1 MLPPLPSPLPRLS
14 AVMVSAELQAQRP
27 LVERAVVTR
36 EVRVMARAVR
46 AMLALRRR
54 LTGGVV
60 RAFVRANVHSEA
72 DAHSTLLALLA
83 QVDTDEDMEG
93 GADAP
98 SPAPP
103 ASAEGASTSGAGAGA
118 GAGVVR
124 ATWLAEVEMFS
135 FLTALV
141 LLIDRKAFPSCA
153 PRPARAA
160 LLLPACCLPSLL
172 TPPCH
177 SHAALML
184 LSCCS
189 HAALMLLSCCSH
201 AALMLLSCCSHAAL
215 MLLHAALMLL
225 SCCSHAALMLL
236 SCCSHAALMLLSCCS
251 HAALMLLSCCS
262 HAALMLLSCCSHA
275 ALMLLSCCSHAALML
290 LSCCSHA
297 ALMLLS
303 CCSHAALMLLPCCSH
318 AAPMLL
324 SCCSHAAL
332 MLLSC
337 CSHAALMLLSCCSHA
352 ALMLLSCCSHAA
364 LMLLSCCSHAA
375 LMLLSCCSHA
385 APMLLSC
392 CSHAA
397 LMLLSCCSHAALMLL
412 SCCSHAA
419 LMLLSCCSHAALML
433 LSCCSH
439 AALML
444 LSCCSHAALMLLS
457 CCSHAALM
465 LLSCCSHAALMLL
478 SCCSALLCSAL
489 LCSALL
495 CSALL
500 PQSRHQRCPSPVHA
514 PMSAAPSPC
523 WMSAAHRTCLCYTR
537 ALACECAWAAVRR
550 LQQLNRRTLDV
561 LGARIYFYFS
571 LAHERTN
578 ALASIR
584 STLLAA
590 FQTATLRHDEIG
602 QEMLLNLLL
611 RNYLAYNLYDQADKL
626 RSKALRPDSHSNQ
639 QLCRQL
645 YYAGRIAAVQL
656 EYSAAKDCLQQA
668 TRKAPAAALGFR
680 VECTRWHVVV
690 RLLLGEI
697 PERHLFVVPRMR
709 SALLPFF
716 QLTNAV
722 RVGDLQLFH
731 AAATQHAAV
740 FAAGH
745 MQKLIVRLRHNVIRT
760 ALRRI
765 SLAYSRISLADIALK
780 LHLPPPTAVADAEC
794 IVAKA
799 IRDGGIEAVIE
810 RRQGCMVSKE
820 GGDVYTTLDPQAA
833 FHTRI
838 AYCLNLHNEAVK
850 AMQFPPSTRKGE
862 ADAEEKRRERQ
873 LAEQELAQHIAEEG
887 DDDF

>member
-1 MLPPLPSPLPRLS
+1 MLSPLPSPLPRLP
-14 AVMVSAELQAQRP
+14 AVVVGAELQAQRP

-103 ASAEGASTSGAGAGA
+103 ASAEGASTSVAASGV

-124 ATWLAEVEMFS
+124 ATWLPEVEMFS

-141 LLIDRKAFPSCA
+141 LLIDRKAFP
-153 PRPARAA
+153 
-160 LLLPACCLPSLL
+160 
-172 TPPCH
+172 
-177 SHAALML
+177 
-184 LSCCS
+184 
-189 HAALMLLSCCSH
+189 
-201 AALMLLSCCSHAAL
+201 
-215 MLLHAALMLL
+215 
-225 SCCSHAALMLL
+225 
-236 SCCSHAALMLLSCCS
+236 
-251 HAALMLLSCCS
+251 
-262 HAALMLLSCCSHA
+262 
-275 ALMLLSCCSHAALML
+275 
-290 LSCCSHA
+290 
-297 ALMLLS
+297 
-303 CCSHAALMLLPCCSH
+303 
-318 AAPMLL
+318 
-324 SCCSHAAL
+324 
-332 MLLSC
+332 
-337 CSHAALMLLSCCSHA
+337 
-352 ALMLLSCCSHAA
+352 
-364 LMLLSCCSHAA
+364 
-375 LMLLSCCSHA
+375 
-385 APMLLSC
+385 
-392 CSHAA
+392 
-397 LMLLSCCSHAALMLL
+397 
-412 SCCSHAA
+412 
-419 LMLLSCCSHAALML
+419 
-433 LSCCSH
+433 
-439 AALML
+439 
-444 LSCCSHAALMLLS
+444 
-457 CCSHAALM
+457 
-465 LLSCCSHAALMLL
+465 
-478 SCCSALLCSAL
+478 
-489 LCSALL
+489 
-495 CSALL
+495 
-500 PQSRHQRCPSPVHA
+500 
-514 PMSAAPSPC
+514 
-523 WMSAAHRTCLCYTR
+523 
-537 ALACECAWAAVRR
+537 LACECAWAAVRR
-550 LQQLNRRTLDV
+550 LQQVNRRTLDV

-571 LAHERTN
+571 LAHERTT

-668 TRKAPAAALGFR
+668 ARKAPAAALGFR
-680 VECTRWHVVV
+680 TECTRWHVLV

-697 PERHLFVVPRMR
+697 PERHLFVAPGMR

-731 AAATQHAAV
+731 LAATQHAAV

-799 IRDGGIEAVIE
+799 IRDGGIEAVID

-862 ADAEEKRRERQ
+862 ADVEEKRRERQ

>member
-1 MLPPLPSPLPRLS
+1 MAREVQMADGGDDPKATPEGGAGDGRDAKGEGQTS
-14 AVMVSAELQAQRP
+14 APQTPQQVLAGGRRAGCSRTGGIRVEGACAACAQRP

-46 AMLALRRR
+46 AMLAFRRR

-83 QVDTDEDMEG
+83 QVRAARGVLRGLVDTDEDMEG
-93 GADAP
+93 GVDAP

-103 ASAEGASTSGAGAGA
+103 ASAEGASTSVAAAGA

-141 LLIDRKAFPSCA
+141 LLIDRKAFS
-153 PRPARAA
+153 
-160 LLLPACCLPSLL
+160 
-172 TPPCH
+172 
-177 SHAALML
+177 
-184 LSCCS
+184 
-189 HAALMLLSCCSH
+189 
-201 AALMLLSCCSHAAL
+201 
-215 MLLHAALMLL
+215 
-225 SCCSHAALMLL
+225 
-236 SCCSHAALMLLSCCS
+236 
-251 HAALMLLSCCS
+251 
-262 HAALMLLSCCSHA
+262 
-275 ALMLLSCCSHAALML
+275 
-290 LSCCSHA
+290 
-297 ALMLLS
+297 
-303 CCSHAALMLLPCCSH
+303 
-318 AAPMLL
+318 
-324 SCCSHAAL
+324 
-332 MLLSC
+332 
-337 CSHAALMLLSCCSHA
+337 
-352 ALMLLSCCSHAA
+352 
-364 LMLLSCCSHAA
+364 
-375 LMLLSCCSHA
+375 
-385 APMLLSC
+385 
-392 CSHAA
+392 
-397 LMLLSCCSHAALMLL
+397 
-412 SCCSHAA
+412 
-419 LMLLSCCSHAALML
+419 
-433 LSCCSH
+433 
-439 AALML
+439 
-444 LSCCSHAALMLLS
+444 
-457 CCSHAALM
+457 
-465 LLSCCSHAALMLL
+465 
-478 SCCSALLCSAL
+478 
-489 LCSALL
+489 
-495 CSALL
+495 
-500 PQSRHQRCPSPVHA
+500 
-514 PMSAAPSPC
+514 
-523 WMSAAHRTCLCYTR
+523 
-537 ALACECAWAAVRR
+537 LACECAWAAVRR

-571 LAHERTN
+571 LAHERTT

-668 TRKAPAAALGFR
+668 ARKAPAAALGFR
-680 VECTRWHVVV
+680 TECTRWHVLV

-697 PERHLFVVPRMR
+697 PERHLFVAPGMR